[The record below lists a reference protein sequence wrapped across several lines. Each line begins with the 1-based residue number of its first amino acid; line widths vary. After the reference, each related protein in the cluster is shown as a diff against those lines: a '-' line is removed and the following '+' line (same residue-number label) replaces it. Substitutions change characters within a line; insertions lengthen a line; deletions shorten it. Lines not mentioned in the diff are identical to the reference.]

1 MLPHV
6 VIIGGGFAGINAAKV
21 LGQSQAVDVTIVD
34 QRNHHLFQ
42 PLLYQVAMAGLDP
55 SDIASP
61 IRSMLRPYPR
71 VRTLL
76 ARAQSID
83 VPNRRVLS
91 DAGPLEFDYLLV
103 ACGATH
109 SYFGN
114 PQWEQYA
121 PGLKNLE
128 QATEI
133 RRRVLVA
140 FEKAERSKDPAEQAH
155 WMTFVIVGGGPTGV
169 ELAGAIAEMA
179 SFALARDFRAI
190 DATQARVILVDAV
203 DRILNQFDANQ
214 ASWAHKAL
222 NQLGVE
228 VVLGKPVTAIDARGI
243 NMQDQRIDA
252 GTVLWAAGVQA
263 NRIGQSL
270 GVPLDRA
277 GRVVVGEDLSI
288 PDHPNVFVAGDLA
301 SVAGPGGRP
310 LPGLAPVAMQEGRY
324 VGKTILAEIRHRQ
337 ATSAAGTEPPTRKP
351 FQYWDKGQM
360 ATIGRRRAILQ
371 SRQAKLNGFIAWL
384 AWLLIHIYYLSS
396 FRNRVF
402 VFLQWT
408 WSYLTFSKGARLIIG
423 KEWRQGRAE
432 LISPLDDGLAEQL
445 QSPPEREPATAAN
458 RSAAAQSATTR

>member
-1 MLPHV
+1 MPHV
-6 VIIGGGFAGINAAKV
+6 VIIGGGFAGINAAKT
-21 LGQSQAVDVTIVD
+21 LGQSRAVDVTIID

-61 IRSMLRPYPR
+61 IRHLLSPYPR

-83 VPNRRVLS
+83 VEQRRVLS
-91 DAGPLEFDYLLV
+91 DAGPIEFDYLLV

-114 PQWEQYA
+114 PQWEQFA

-140 FEKAERSKDPAEQAH
+140 FEKAERSSDPAEQAH

-179 SFALARDFRAI
+179 RFALARDFRAI
-190 DATQARVILVDAV
+190 DVTQAHVILVDASE
-203 DRILNQFDANQ
+203 RILNQFDAKQ
-214 ASWAHKAL
+214 AAWAQSAL
-222 NQLGVE
+222 EKLGVE
-228 VVLGKPVTAIDARGI
+228 VVLNKQVTAIDLRGI
-243 NMQDQRIDA
+243 HMGDRRIDA

-277 GRVVVGEDLSI
+277 GRVVVGADLSI
-288 PDHPNVFVAGDLA
+288 PNYPNVFVAGDLA
-301 SVAGPGGRP
+301 NVTGPDGRP
-310 LPGLAPVAMQEGRY
+310 LPGLAPVAMQQGSY
-324 VGKTILAEIRHRQ
+324 VARTILSEVHLDGQ
-337 ATSAAGTEPPTRKP
+337 PLPVRKP
-351 FQYWDKGQM
+351 FRYWDKGQL
-360 ATIGRRRAILQ
+360 ATIGRSRAILQ
-371 SRQAKLNGFIAWL
+371 SRRVQLNGFVAWL

-408 WSYLTFSKGARLIIG
+408 WSYLTFSRGARLIVG

-432 LISPLDDGLAEQL
+432 FISPLEDGLVEQPAPAAGV
-445 QSPPEREPATAAN
+445 QAPGNSPVAA
-458 RSAAAQSATTR
+458 SPAAAKT